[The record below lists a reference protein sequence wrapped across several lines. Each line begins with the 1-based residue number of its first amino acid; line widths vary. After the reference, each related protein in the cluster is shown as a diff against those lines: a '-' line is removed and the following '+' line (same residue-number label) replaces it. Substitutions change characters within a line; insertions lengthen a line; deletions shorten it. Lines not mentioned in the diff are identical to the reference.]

1 MLKQFGMGLSLFC
14 VLGVVTTT
22 AGATVFEHNLKN
34 GMKILVNEDH
44 RAPVVVSQVWY
55 KVGSS
60 YEANGRTGLSHV
72 LEHMMFKGSK
82 KYQPGEFSKII
93 AKHGGR
99 ENAFTGKDY
108 TAYFQQLEKS
118 RLKVSMEMEADR
130 MVNLTLPNDEFTK
143 ELAVV
148 IEERH
153 MRTDDKPRSKTYE
166 QFNAM
171 AFMSSPYSQPIIG
184 WQNDLDNMEIA
195 DLQKWYQQWY
205 SPSNATLVVVG
216 DVNHKEVFAMAE
228 KHYGVIPARAV
239 EKLKPRKEVE
249 QVGERRLVVKAPA
262 KLPYLLMGYKVP
274 SLKTA
279 EQEWEAYALEVLA
292 GILSS
297 GSSSRFPKRL
307 VRDQQIAASADTG
320 FNLYARQSEIF
331 LIDATPSAGKEL
343 TVLEDAILQ
352 QINDVKTSL
361 VSAKELD
368 SIKAQVVASNVYE
381 RDSIFYQAMQLGTL
395 ETVGLGWQRLDEYV
409 TKVREVTA
417 EQIQKVAKKYL
428 IEDRL
433 TVAFLIPQD
442 LKGALNKKTKSI
454 HQ

>member
-1 MLKQFGMGLSLFC
+1 MRLSLFC
-14 VLGVVTTT
+14 VLSSISLIGNTAVTT
-22 AGATVFEHNLKN
+22 VYEHNLKN

-55 KVGSS
+55 RVGSS

-72 LEHMMFKGSK
+72 LEHMMFKGSE

-130 MVNLTLPNDEFTK
+130 MVNLTLPDKEFKK

-184 WQNDLDNMEIA
+184 WQNDLDNMEVE

-205 SPSNATLVVVG
+205 SPGNATLVVVG
-216 DVNHKEVFAMAE
+216 DVNHQEVFDMAE
-228 KHYGVIPARAV
+228 KYYGVIPAREV

-249 QVGERRLVVKAPA
+249 QLGERRIVVKAPA

-279 EQEWEAYALEVLA
+279 ELEWEAYALEVLG

-320 FNLYARQSEIF
+320 FNLYARQSELF
-331 LIDATPSAGKEL
+331 LVDATPSAGTEL
-343 TVLEDAILQ
+343 NVLEDAILK
-352 QINDVKTSL
+352 QIDDVQNNL
-361 VSAKELD
+361 VSDKELA
-368 SIKAQVVASNVYE
+368 SIKAQVVAANVYE

-395 ETVGLGWQRLDEYV
+395 ETVGLGWQRLYEYV
-409 TKVREVTA
+409 DKVRAVTA
-417 EQIQKVAKKYL
+417 EQILQVAKKYL
-428 IEDRL
+428 VEDRL
-433 TVAFLIPQD
+433 TVAYLIPQE
-442 LKGALNKKTKSI
+442 LNKKTKSI
-454 HQ
+454 HH

>member
-1 MLKQFGMGLSLFC
+1 MGLSLFC
-14 VLGVVTTT
+14 AFYTVTGIAGTT
-22 AGATVFEHNLKN
+22 VYEHNLKN

-55 KVGSS
+55 RVGSS

-72 LEHMMFKGSK
+72 LEHMMFKGSE
-82 KYQPGEFSKII
+82 KYPPGEFSKII

-153 MRTDDKPRSKTYE
+153 LRTDDKPRSKTYE
-166 QFNAM
+166 QFNAT
-171 AFMSSPYSQPIIG
+171 AFMSSPYNQPIIG
-184 WQNDLDNMEIA
+184 WQNDLDNMEIE
-195 DLQKWYQQWY
+195 DLQKWYKQWY
-205 SPSNATLVVVG
+205 SPNNATLVVVG
-216 DVNHKEVFAMAE
+216 DVNHKEVFEMAE
-228 KHYGVIPARAV
+228 KYYGVIPARAV

-249 QVGERRLVVKAPA
+249 QVGERRLIVKAPA
-262 KLPYLLMGYKVP
+262 KLPYLIMGYKVP

-279 EQEWEAYALEVLA
+279 EVEWEAYALEVLG

-307 VRDQQIAASADTG
+307 VRDQQIASSADAG
-320 FNLYARQSEIF
+320 FNLYSRQSEIF

-343 TVLEDAILQ
+343 TVLEDAILV
-352 QINDVKTSL
+352 QIEEMKNSL
-361 VSAKELD
+361 VSDKELA
-368 SIKAQVVASNVYE
+368 SIKAQVVAANVYE

-409 TKVREVTA
+409 SKVREVTA
-417 EQIQKVAKKYL
+417 EQIQQVAKKYL

-433 TVAFLIPQD
+433 TVAFLIPQE
-442 LKGALNKKTKSI
+442 LNKALNKKIKPV
-454 HQ
+454 HH

>member
-1 MLKQFGMGLSLFC
+1 MGLSLIIAFWSASSS
-14 VLGVVTTT
+14 
-22 AGATVFEHNLKN
+22 AGAAVFEHNLKN

-44 RAPVVVSQVWY
+44 RAPVVVSQIWY
-55 KVGSS
+55 RVGSS
-60 YEANGRTGLSHV
+60 YEPNGNTGLSHV
-72 LEHMMFKGSK
+72 LEHMMFKGSE
-82 KYQPGEFSKII
+82 KYSAGEFSKVI

-118 RLKVSMEMEADR
+118 QLKVSMEMEADR
-130 MVNLTLPNDEFTK
+130 MVNLTLPKDEFTK

-171 AFMSSPYSQPIIG
+171 AFMTSPYAQPIIG
-184 WQNDLDNMEIA
+184 WQNDLDNMAIE
-195 DLQKWYQQWY
+195 DLQDWYQRWY
-205 SPSNATLVVVG
+205 APGNATLVIVG
-216 DVNHKEVFAMAE
+216 DVDHKEVFEMAE
-228 KHYGVIPARAV
+228 KYYGVIPARTV
-239 EKLKPRKEVE
+239 EKLKPRKEVK
-249 QVGERRLVVKAPA
+249 QIGERRLVVKAPA

-274 SLKTA
+274 SLKTV
-279 EQEWEAYALEVLA
+279 EHEWEAYALEVLG

-307 VRDQQIAASADTG
+307 VRDQQIAASAGAG
-320 FNLYARQSEIF
+320 FNLYGRQSEIF

-343 TVLEDAILQ
+343 SVLEDAILK
-352 QINDVKTSL
+352 QIEEIKTSL
-361 VSAKELD
+361 VSDKELA
-368 SIKAQVVASNVYE
+368 SIKAQVVAANVYE

-409 TKVREVTA
+409 EKVREITA
-417 EQIQKVAKKYL
+417 QQIQQVAKKYF
-428 IEDRL
+428 IDDRL
-433 TVAFLIPQD
+433 TVAYLIPQE
-442 LKGALNKKTKSI
+442 LKGTLNKDTKSI
-454 HQ
+454 HH

>member
-1 MLKQFGMGLSLFC
+1 MLKQYGLGLSLFC
-14 VLGVVTTT
+14 ALYTVAGVAT
-22 AGATVFEHNLKN
+22 ATVYEHSLKN

-44 RAPVVVSQVWY
+44 RAPVVVSQIWY
-55 KVGSS
+55 RVGSS

-72 LEHMMFKGSK
+72 LEHMMFKGSE

-118 RLKVSMEMEADR
+118 RLQVSMEMEADR
-130 MVNLTLPNDEFTK
+130 MVNLTLPEDEFKK

-153 MRTDDKPRSKTYE
+153 LRTDDKPRSKTYE

-171 AFMSSPYSQPIIG
+171 AFMSSPYNQPIIG
-184 WQNDLDNMEIA
+184 WQNDLDNMEIS
-195 DLQKWYQQWY
+195 DLKVWYQQWY
-205 SPSNATLVVVG
+205 SPGNATLVIVG
-216 DVNHKEVFAMAE
+216 DVNHKEVFKLAE
-228 KHYGVIPARAV
+228 KYYGVIPARV
-239 EKLKPRKEVE
+239 VQKLKPRKEVV
-249 QVGERRLVVKAPA
+249 QVGERRLIVKAPA

-279 EQEWEAYALEVLA
+279 ELEWEAYALEVLG

-307 VRDQQIAASADTG
+307 VRGQQIAASADAG
-320 FNLYARQSEIF
+320 FNLYSRQSEIF

-343 TVLEDAILQ
+343 TVLEDAILE
-352 QINDVKTSL
+352 QIEDMKNSL
-361 VSAKELD
+361 VSDKELA
-368 SIKAQVVASNVYE
+368 SIKAQVVAANVYE

-409 TKVREVTA
+409 AKVREVTA
-417 EQIQKVAKKYL
+417 EQIQKVARKYL
-428 IEDRL
+428 IEDGL
-433 TVAFLIPQD
+433 TVAFLMPQP
-442 LKGALNKKTKSI
+442 LNKKPKSI
-454 HQ
+454 HH

>member
-1 MLKQFGMGLSLFC
+1 MSLSLFC
-14 VLGVVTTT
+14 AFGTVAST
-22 AGATVFEHNLKN
+22 AAATVYEHNLKN

-72 LEHMMFKGSK
+72 LEHMMFKGSE

-93 AKHGGR
+93 ARHGGR

-153 MRTDDKPRSKTYE
+153 MRTDDKPQSKTYE
-166 QFNAM
+166 QFNAV
-171 AFMSSPYSQPIIG
+171 AYMSSPYGQPIIG
-184 WQNDLDNMEIA
+184 WQNDLDNMEID
-195 DLQKWYQQWY
+195 DLKKWYQQWY
-205 SPSNATLVVVG
+205 TPANATLVVVG
-216 DVNHKEVFAMAE
+216 DVNHKEVFTMAE
-228 KHYGVIPARAV
+228 KYYGVIPTRAV

-249 QVGERRLVVKAPA
+249 QVGERRLIVKAPA
-262 KLPYLLMGYKVP
+262 KLPYLIMGFKVP

-279 EQEWEAYALEVLA
+279 EKEWEAYALEVLG

-307 VRDQQIAASADTG
+307 VRDQQIAASADAG
-320 FNLYARQSEIF
+320 FNLYSRQSEIF
-331 LIDATPSAGKEL
+331 LIDATPTAGNEL
-343 TVLEDAILQ
+343 TVLEDAILK
-352 QINDVKTSL
+352 QIDEVKTSL
-361 VSAKELD
+361 VSAKELA
-368 SIKAQVVASNVYE
+368 SIKAQVVAANVYE

-409 TKVREVTA
+409 DKVRSVTA
-417 EQIQKVAKKYL
+417 EQIQQVAKKYL
-428 IEDRL
+428 IEDGL
-433 TVAFLIPQD
+433 TVAYLIPQ
-442 LKGALNKKTKSI
+442 KINKTAKMPAT
-454 HQ
+454 HH

>member
-1 MLKQFGMGLSLFC
+1 MLKQFGMSLSLFC
-14 VLGVVTTT
+14 LLSSASLIGNT
-22 AGATVFEHNLKN
+22 AIATVYEHNLKN

-55 KVGSS
+55 RVGSS

-72 LEHMMFKGSK
+72 LEHMMFKGSE

-130 MVNLTLPNDEFTK
+130 MVNLTLPTNEFSK

-153 MRTDDKPRSKTYE
+153 LRTENKPRSKTYE

-171 AFMSSPYSQPIIG
+171 AFMSSPYGQPIIG
-184 WQNDLDNMEIA
+184 WQNDLDNMEIE
-195 DLQKWYQQWY
+195 DLQKWYQLWY
-205 SPSNATLVVVG
+205 SPGNATLVVVG
-216 DVNHKEVFAMAE
+216 DVNHKEVFEMAE
-228 KHYGVIPARAV
+228 KYYGVIPARAV
-239 EKLKPRKEVE
+239 QKLKPRIEVP
-249 QVGERRLVVKAPA
+249 QIGERRILVKAPA
-262 KLPYLLMGYKVP
+262 KLPYLLMGFKVP

-279 EQEWEAYALEVLA
+279 ELEWEAYALEVLS

-307 VRDQQIAASADTG
+307 VRDLQIAANADTG
-320 FNLYARQSEIF
+320 FNLYSRQSEVF
-331 LIDATPSAGKEL
+331 LVDATPTAGTEMN
-343 TVLEDAILQ
+343 VLEDAILN
-352 QINDVKTSL
+352 QIDDVKNNL
-361 VSAKELD
+361 VSAKELA

-395 ETVGLGWQRLDEYV
+395 ETVGLGWQRLYEYV
-409 TKVREVTA
+409 DKVKAVTA
-417 EQIQKVAKKYL
+417 EQIQQVAIKYL
-428 IEDRL
+428 IQDRL
-433 TVAFLIPQD
+433 TVAHLIPQD
-442 LKGALNKKTKSI
+442 LSKKTPSN
-454 HQ
+454 H

>member
-1 MLKQFGMGLSLFC
+1 MLKQFGMSLSLFC
-14 VLGVVTTT
+14 AIYALASPVN
-22 AGATVFEHNLKN
+22 ATVYEHNLKN

-55 KVGSS
+55 RVGSS

-72 LEHMMFKGSK
+72 LEHMMFKGSE

-118 RLKVSMEMEADR
+118 RLKVSMEMESDR
-130 MVNLTLPNDEFTK
+130 MVNLTLPNDEFKK

-171 AFMSSPYSQPIIG
+171 AFMSSPYAQPIIG
-184 WQNDLDNMEIA
+184 WQNDLDNMEIE

-205 SPSNATLVVVG
+205 TPSNATLVVVG
-216 DVNHKEVFAMAE
+216 DVEHKAVFEMAE
-228 KHYGVIPARAV
+228 KYFGVIPARPAT
-239 EKLKPRKEVE
+239 KLKPRKEVE
-249 QVGERRLVVKAPA
+249 QIGERRIVVKAPA

-279 EQEWEAYALEVLA
+279 EHEWEAYALEVLG
-292 GILSS
+292 GILSAS
-297 GSSSRFPKRL
+297 SSSRFSKRL
-307 VRDQQIAASADTG
+307 VREKQIASSADTG

-343 TVLEDAILQ
+343 TVLEDAILVE
-352 QINDVKTSL
+352 IEDIKTKL
-361 VSAKELD
+361 VTAKELA
-368 SIKAQVVASNVYE
+368 SIKAQVVAANVYE

-417 EQIQKVAKKYL
+417 EQIQLVAKKYL
-428 IEDRL
+428 IEDHL
-433 TVAFLIPQD
+433 TVAHLIPQD
-442 LKGALNKKTKSI
+442 LKMSLKSNSTQ
-454 HQ
+454 H

>member
-1 MLKQFGMGLSLFC
+1 MLKQIGMGLSLFC
-14 VLGVVTTT
+14 AFYSVSNSAMASVY
-22 AGATVFEHNLKN
+22 EHKLKN
-34 GMKILVNEDH
+34 GMKVLVNEDH

-55 KVGSS
+55 KVGAS

-72 LEHMMFKGSK
+72 LEHMMFKGSN

-171 AFMSSPYSQPIIG
+171 AYMSSPYGQPIIG
-184 WQNDLDNMEIA
+184 WQNDLDNMKIE
-195 DLQKWYQQWY
+195 DLQRWYQQWY
-205 SPSNATLVVVG
+205 TPSNATLVVVG
-216 DVNHKEVFAMAE
+216 DVNHKEVFEMAE
-228 KHYGVIPARAV
+228 KYYGVIPARKVAQ
-239 EKLKPRKEVE
+239 LKPRTEVP
-249 QVGERRLVVKAPA
+249 QVGERRIVVKAPA

-279 EQEWEAYALEVLA
+279 EKEWEVYALEVLA

-307 VRDQQIAASADTG
+307 VRDQQIASSADTG

-331 LIDATPSAGKEL
+331 LIDATPAAGKEL
-343 TVLEDAILQ
+343 TILEDAILKQ
-352 QINDVKTSL
+352 LDDVKKNL
-361 VSAKELD
+361 VSDKELA

-395 ETVGLGWQRLDEYV
+395 ETVGLGWQRMDEYV
-409 TKVREVTA
+409 AKVREVTA
-417 EQIQKVAKKYL
+417 QQIQQVAKKYL
-428 IEDRL
+428 VADHL
-433 TVAFLIPQD
+433 TVAHLIPQ
-442 LKGALNKKTKSI
+442 ALTVGK
-454 HQ
+454 